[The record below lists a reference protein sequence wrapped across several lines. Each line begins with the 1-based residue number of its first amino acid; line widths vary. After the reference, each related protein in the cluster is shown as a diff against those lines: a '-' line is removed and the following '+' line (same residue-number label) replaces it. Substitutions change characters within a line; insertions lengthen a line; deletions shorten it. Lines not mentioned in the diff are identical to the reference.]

1 MWWTSAKATPRAITC
16 SRWPAA
22 SDQSPRWK
30 CSFSRA
36 TSYRTASSIGTRYHA
51 RESRPVSSRRQPPPY
66 SAALSADRG
75 SRGRCRSLPRRW
87 RGFRRLRLGGSGRRT
102 RGSRGGLGR
111 VAGRH
116 GHGGTGH
123 RLRLGRHWRRA
134 LHGRRWRFQLPP
146 GRRLLRG
153 PLLRGRGRG
162 VARRE
167 LSQARLR
174 LARVRAVGRLLDE
187 ALQHLAL
194 VRGVLEVP
202 VRLPG
207 APQRVGADLAAAEVA
222 VVVGEPDEAPCR
234 ALPRVPLPIEVR
246 HVLLVLGQPLA
257 RFGDQLARARDVL
270 APRVA
275 EHE

>member
-30 CSFSRA
+30 CSFPRA
-36 TSYRTASSIGTRYHA
+36 TSSRTASSIGTRYHA
-51 RESRPVSSRRQPPPY
+51 RESRPVSSRRQ
-66 SAALSADRG
+66 
-75 SRGRCRSLPRRW
+75 LP
-87 RGFRRLRLGGSGRRT
+87 
-102 RGSRGGLGR
+102 
-111 VAGRH
+111 
-116 GHGGTGH
+116 
-123 RLRLGRHWRRA
+123 
-134 LHGRRWRFQLPP
+134 
-146 GRRLLRG
+146 
-153 PLLRGRGRG
+153 
-162 VARRE
+162 
-167 LSQARLR
+167 QARLR

-202 VRLPG
+202 VGLPG
-207 APQRVGADLAAAEVA
+207 APERVGADLAAAEVA
-222 VVVGEPDEAPCR
+222 VVIGEPDEPPCR

-275 EHE
+275 EHEPLQRIESGAQRALVLLGRGGQEPHVRRLVFPAPDAGAKGGGIGLP